1 MSAPPEAMFP
11 RLPRDDEGPVFAEP
25 WQAQAFAMVVELH
38 QAGQFS
44 WVEWAGALTGAIRDA
59 REAGDPDLG
68 DTYYLHWLT
77 ALERIV
83 TEKGIVTPEALSL
96 RKAEW
101 AEAAE
106 HTPHG
111 APITLRHPPA

>member
-1 MSAPPEAMFP
+1 MSAPPEQLFP

-25 WQAQAFAMVVELH
+25 WQAQAFAMAVKLH
-38 QAGQFS
+38 EGGHFS
-44 WVEWAGALTGAIRDA
+44 WTEWAATLTDAIRDA

-68 DTYYLHWLT
+68 DTYYLHWLA

-83 TEKGIVTPEALSL
+83 ADKGIVTAEALSA
-96 RKAEW
+96 RKSEW

-111 APITLRHPPA
+111 EPIVLPPG